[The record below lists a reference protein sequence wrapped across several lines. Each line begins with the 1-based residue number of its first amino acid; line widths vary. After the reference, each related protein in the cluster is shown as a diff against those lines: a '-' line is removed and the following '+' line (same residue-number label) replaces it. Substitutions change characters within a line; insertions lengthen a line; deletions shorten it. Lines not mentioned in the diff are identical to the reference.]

1 MRHRFDFDTF
11 REIGDSL
18 FRNRRRTILTG
29 FGIFWG
35 LFMLLFLVGGG
46 AGLKKLLGATSE
58 GFASNTMVLISSN
71 TSKPYKGMKESR
83 YWQLTRKDVERLKL
97 LVPELDIVV
106 PLMNRWGQKA
116 YYKGNSTSLSIKGI
130 SGNYDKIEA
139 PLMKYGRFISDADV
153 EQNRKVC
160 VVGKR
165 VYNDLFPQGGDP
177 CGEFIQ
183 VGSVFLQVIGVD
195 FSSGNISISGN
206 ASEALLV
213 PFSVASQLYHRG
225 DKVDI
230 ICMTGKPGVK
240 MSSLEPRVRSI
251 MAREHMFDP
260 TDDQAL
266 MVLNTEQIFQI
277 MDNLFRGVNFLIWLV
292 GIGTLLAG
300 AVGVSNIMMVTVRER
315 TVEIG
320 IRRAIGAV
328 PRDILSQ
335 IISESVVLTLAA
347 GSAGIVFSVL
357 LLNVFEKIV
366 NALAKE
372 AEMVSEHI
380 PFQISFWTAILAALL
395 LGVLGVL
402 AGLAP
407 ALRAMRVKPVD
418 AMRDE

>member
-1 MRHRFDFDTF
+1 MRHRFDFDTL

-18 FRNRRRTILTG
+18 FRNKRRTILTG

-46 AGLKKLLGATSE
+46 AGLKQMLSANFE
-58 GFASNTMVLISSN
+58 GFASNTIVLVSMN
-71 TSKPYKGMKESR
+71 TSKPYKGMKEGRS
-83 YWQLTRKDVERLKL
+83 WQLNRKDVERLQAL
-97 LVPELDIVV
+97 MPELDVVAPIVS
-106 PLMNRWGQKA
+106 NWGQTA
-116 YYKGNSTSLSIKGI
+116 YHKGNTTSPGIKGI
-130 SGNYDKIEA
+130 AGNYGKIEA
-139 PLMKYGRFISDADV
+139 PLIKYGRAISDADV
-153 EQNRKVC
+153 EQERKVC
-160 VVGKR
+160 VIGKR
-165 VYNDLFPQGGDP
+165 VYNDLFPEGGDP

-195 FSSGNISISGN
+195 FSSGNLSINGS
-206 ASEALLV
+206 AADAV
-213 PFSVASQLYHRG
+213 MIPFSVAAKLYQRG
-225 DKVDI
+225 NNVDL
-230 ICMTGKPGVK
+230 ICLTGKKGVK
-240 MSSLEPRVRSI
+240 MSSLEPRLRSI
-251 MAREHMFDP
+251 MSREHLFDP

-266 MVLNTEQIFQI
+266 LVLNTEQIFSI
-277 MDNLFRGVNFLIWLV
+277 VDNLFRGVNFLIWLV

-335 IISESVVLTLAA
+335 IIWESVALTLAA

-357 LLNVFEKIV
+357 ILNVVE
-366 NALAKE
+366 ALTKHQAT
-372 AEMVSEHI
+372 
-380 PFQISFWTAILAALL
+380 FQIGFWTAILAALL
-395 LGVLGVL
+395 LSVLGVL

-407 ALRAMRVKPVD
+407 ALRAMKVKPVD

>member
-1 MRHRFDFDTF
+1 MRHRFDFDTL

-18 FRNRRRTILTG
+18 FRNKRRTILTG

-46 AGLKKLLGATSE
+46 NGLKHMLSENFE
-58 GFASNTMVLISSN
+58 GFASNTMVLVSSN
-71 TSKPYKGMKESR
+71 TSKPYKGMKEGRS
-83 YWQLTRKDVERLKL
+83 WQLTRRDVERLKSL
-97 LVPELDIVV
+97 MPELDVVAPIVS
-106 PLMNRWGQKA
+106 NWGQTA
-116 YYKGNSTSLSIKGI
+116 YYKGNTTNPGVKGI
-130 SGNYDKIEA
+130 SGDYCKIEQ
-139 PLMKYGRFISDADV
+139 PLIKYGRTISDADV
-153 EQNRKVC
+153 EQERKVC
-160 VVGKR
+160 VIGKR
-165 VYNDLFPQGGDP
+165 VYNDLLPAGGDP

-195 FSSGNISISGN
+195 FSSGNLSINGSADN
-206 ASEALLV
+206 SVML
-213 PFSVASQLYHRG
+213 PFSVAAELYKRG
-225 DKVDI
+225 QNVDL
-230 ICMTGKPGVK
+230 ICMTGKNGIK
-240 MSSLEPRVRSI
+240 MKPLEARVRSI
-251 MAREHMFDP
+251 MAREHLFDP

-266 MVLNTEQIFQI
+266 MVLNTEQLFSIV
-277 MDNLFRGVNFLIWLV
+277 DNLFRGVNFLIWLV

-335 IISESVVLTLAA
+335 IIWESVALTLAA

-357 LLNVFEKIV
+357 VLDVVE
-366 NALAKE
+366 ALAKHQ
-372 AEMVSEHI
+372 AV
-380 PFQISFWTAILAALL
+380 FQISFWTAIISALL
-395 LGVLGVL
+395 LSVLGVL

-407 ALRAMRVKPVD
+407 ALRAMKIKPVD

>member
-1 MRHRFDFDTF
+1 MRHRFDFDTL

-46 AGLKKLLGATSE
+46 AGLKQMLSKNFE
-58 GFASNTMVLISSN
+58 GFASNTIVLVSSN
-71 TSKPYKGMKESR
+71 TSKPYKGMKEGR
-83 YWQLTRKDVERLKL
+83 YWQLTRTDVARLQAL
-97 LVPELDIVV
+97 MPELEVVAPIVS
-106 PLMNRWGQKA
+106 NWGQTA
-116 YYKGNSTSLSIKGI
+116 YYKGNTASPSVKGI
-130 SGNYDKIEA
+130 AGNYNKIEA
-139 PLMKYGRFISDADV
+139 PLIKYGRTISDADV
-153 EQNRKVC
+153 EQERKVC
-160 VVGKR
+160 VIGKR
-165 VYNDLFPQGGDP
+165 IYNDLFPQGGDP

-195 FSSGNISISGN
+195 FSSGNISINGS
-206 ASEALLV
+206 ASDAVMV
-213 PFSVASQLYHRG
+213 PFSVAAKLYQRG
-225 DKVDI
+225 NKVDL
-230 ICMTGKPGVK
+230 ICLTGKKGVK
-240 MSSLEPRVRSI
+240 MSSLEPKLRAI
-251 MAREHMFDP
+251 MSREHLFDP

-266 MVLNTEQIFQI
+266 MVLNTEQIFSI
-277 MDNLFRGVNFLIWLV
+277 VDNLFRGVNFLIWLV

-335 IISESVVLTLAA
+335 IIWESVTLTLAA

-357 LLNVFEKIV
+357 ILNVVE
-366 NALAKE
+366 ALTKHQAG
-372 AEMVSEHI
+372 
-380 PFQISFWTAILAALL
+380 FQISFWTAILAALL
-395 LGVLGVL
+395 LSVLGVL

-407 ALRAMRVKPVD
+407 ALRAMKIKPVD

>member
-1 MRHRFDFDTF
+1 MRHRFDFDTL

-46 AGLKKLLGATSE
+46 AGLKQMLSKNFE
-58 GFASNTMVLISSN
+58 GFASNTIVMVSSN
-71 TSKPYKGMKESR
+71 TSKPYKGMKEGR
-83 YWQLTRKDVERLKL
+83 YWQLTRTDVARLQAL
-97 LVPELDIVV
+97 MPELEVVAPIVS
-106 PLMNRWGQKA
+106 NWGQTA
-116 YYKGNSTSLSIKGI
+116 YYKGNSASPSVKGI
-130 SGNYDKIEA
+130 AGNYHKIEA
-139 PLMKYGRFISDADV
+139 PLIKYGRTISDADV
-153 EQNRKVC
+153 EQERKVC
-160 VVGKR
+160 VIGKR
-165 VYNDLFPQGGDP
+165 IYNDLFPQGGDP

-195 FSSGNISISGN
+195 FSSGNISINGS
-206 ASEALLV
+206 AADAVMV
-213 PFSVASQLYHRG
+213 PFSVAANLYQRG
-225 DKVDI
+225 NKVDL
-230 ICMTGKPGVK
+230 ICLTGKKGVK
-240 MSSLEPRVRSI
+240 MSSLEPKLRAI
-251 MAREHMFDP
+251 MAREHLFDP

-266 MVLNTEQIFQI
+266 MVLNTEQVFSIV
-277 MDNLFRGVNFLIWLV
+277 DNLFRGVNFLIWLV

-335 IISESVVLTLAA
+335 IIWESVALTLAA

-357 LLNVFEKIV
+357 ILNVVE
-366 NALAKE
+366 ALTKHQA
-372 AEMVSEHI
+372 A
-380 PFQISFWTAILAALL
+380 FQISFWTAILAALL
-395 LGVLGVL
+395 LSVLGVL

-407 ALRAMRVKPVD
+407 ALRAMKIKPVD